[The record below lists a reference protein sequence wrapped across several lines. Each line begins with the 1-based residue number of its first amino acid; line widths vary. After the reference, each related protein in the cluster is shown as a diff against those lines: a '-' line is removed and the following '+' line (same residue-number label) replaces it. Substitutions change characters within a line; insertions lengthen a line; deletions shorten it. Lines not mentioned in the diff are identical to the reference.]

1 MNPDTTTTTPAR
13 MSGGEIEAPL
23 RDTFARLAKLIRS
36 EPDVVRLVAL
46 DRLQDDDDT
55 DDRPWLY
62 LIETP
67 FATFPRFVIGR
78 TDDDNENP
86 DILFQCSAEWSAMEE
101 WQNLIGRPA

>member
-1 MNPDTTTTTPAR
+1 MSDSLTDPSR
-13 MSGGEIEAPL
+13 MSGGEIEGPL
-23 RDTFARLAKLIRS
+23 RDTFVRLSRLIRV
-36 EPDVVRLVAL
+36 EPDVHLLIAL
-46 DRLQDDDDT
+46 DRLQDDDDL
-55 DDRPWLY
+55 DDRPWIY

-86 DILFQCSAEWSAMEE
+86 DILFQSSTEWSAMEE